1 MFSIFYFLFINMGR
15 KSLNKTYEQVLEE
28 NRIRSKQYYELNK
41 NEIIKKAMKRY
52 NQLKSEY
59 ENRNLQ
65 DNK

>member
-1 MFSIFYFLFINMGR
+1 MGR

-28 NRIRSKQYYELNK
+28 NRIRSKQYYELHK
-41 NEIIKKAMKRY
+41 KEIIKKAMKRY